1 MNKIAQ
7 LGRLAAQQMY
17 KSADRDQKSEDE
29 LGSMQQAYVAD
40 AVGADS
46 HAKALK
52 QVSEHEDVDE
62 GLINALIASGAASG
76 EPIQRRIRHGASYFA
91 ESPKA
96 RMVGRFDPTQLLT
109 DNPDYTLTGLIAGTG
124 KRDEEREELVKE
136 RYRKVLKKYQDKLDP
151 DAELT
156 ERDTPW
162 HRGHQG
168 MLADLDSDIAGHK
181 YMRDEKPWQY
191 WLNPADKSGP
201 LTELLDRAKR
211 RIGAGIAY
219 PDSTLGRFGMGAS
232 TVGTLGLLP
241 LIAGGEEA
249 QQSLRRSAA
258 ENEVYSDVAAP
269 DKT

>member
-1 MNKIAQ
+1 MNTIAQ

-162 HRGHQG
+162 HRANQG
-168 MLADLDSDIAGHK
+168 VLADLDSDIAGHK
-181 YMRDEKPWQY
+181 YMRGEKPWQY

-211 RIGAGIAY
+211 RIGAGMAY
-219 PDSTLGRFGMGAS
+219 PDSTLGRFGMTAG